1 MERVLITGGT
11 GLIGRALSKKLLTK
25 GYAVSV
31 LSRNRK
37 ASDSIQFYCW
47 DVENQTIDKKSL
59 LDVDYIIHLAG
70 AGVADKRWTNKRK
83 KEIIDSRVNSTKLLL
98 KSIDLKNT
106 KIKAFIS
113 ASGVNCYGTITS
125 EKKFTENDS
134 FAHDFLGRVCELW
147 EEAANE
153 FKNFGIRVVKLRTG
167 VVLSKNGGALE
178 KLVKPIRLGF
188 GSAIGSGK
196 QYMPWIHIDDLCEM
210 YIHSIESAKIS
221 SAYNAVAPEHL
232 NNQSFTQKIA
242 LSLNKRIWLPKVP
255 SIILKLI
262 LGDMSKIITEGSRV
276 SSEKI
281 SQTGFL
287 FKYPT
292 LDLALTDLVSKD

>member
-11 GLIGRALSKKLLTK
+11 GLIGRCLSKKLLKK

-31 LSRNRK
+31 LSRTK
-37 ASDSIQFYCW
+37 KTSDSIQFYCW
-47 DVENQTIDKKSL
+47 DVENQTIDKESL
-59 LDVDYIIHLAG
+59 LNVDYIIHLAG

-83 KEIIDSRVNSTKLLL
+83 KEIIDSRINSTKLLL
-98 KSIDLKNT
+98 KSIDKENS

-113 ASGVNCYGTITS
+113 ASGVNYYGTITS
-125 EKKFTENDS
+125 EKIFIENDS
-134 FAHDFLGRVCELW
+134 FADDFLGKVCELW
-147 EEAANE
+147 EKSANK
-153 FKNFGIRVVKLRTG
+153 FTNFGIRVVKLRTG
-167 VVLSKNGGALE
+167 VVLAKNGGALE
-178 KLVKPIRLGF
+178 KLVKPIKLGL

-210 YIHSIESAKIS
+210 YIHSIENTKIS
-221 SAYNAVAPEHL
+221 NAYNAVAPEHL

-255 SIILKLI
+255 SVILKLI
-262 LGDMSKIITEGSRV
+262 LGEMSKIITEGSRV

-281 SQTGFL
+281 SQTGFR

-292 LDLALTDLVSKD
+292 LDLALSDLVSKD